1 MTLALQLRS
10 RESTPQLLVRTLARA
25 LAMPPAE
32 SEVEGELE
40 ERVRPPVCCF
50 TWGGWGGVR
59 GTAYDLRG
67 IGDITDTVRYKMLDA
82 VCGRFTKG
90 LLLYAI

>member
-32 SEVEGELE
+32 SEVEGESE

-50 TWGGWGGVR
+50 TWGGGGEGYGVR
-59 GTAYDLRG
+59 PTGNRG
-67 IGDITDTVRYKMLDA
+67 YN
-82 VCGRFTKG
+82 
-90 LLLYAI
+90 